1 MIGVGI
7 DYTIHFLWRFK
18 EERARGI
25 EHKEAAYITLT
36 TTGRGI
42 VFNAISVI
50 IGFLALTLSNFA
62 PLRFFG
68 ALVVISIS
76 TCLIS
81 ALILI
86 PSIVILAKPK
96 FLEKKN

>member
-18 EERARGI
+18 EERSKGI

-42 VFNAISVI
+42 IINALSVI
-50 IGFLALTLSNFA
+50 VGFMALTLSSFE
-62 PLRFFG
+62 PLKFFG
-68 ALVVISIS
+68 GLVVISIS
-76 TCLIS
+76 SCLVS
-81 ALILI
+81 ALVLI
-86 PSIVILAKPK
+86 PSIVVIFKPRY
-96 FLEKKN
+96 LEPK